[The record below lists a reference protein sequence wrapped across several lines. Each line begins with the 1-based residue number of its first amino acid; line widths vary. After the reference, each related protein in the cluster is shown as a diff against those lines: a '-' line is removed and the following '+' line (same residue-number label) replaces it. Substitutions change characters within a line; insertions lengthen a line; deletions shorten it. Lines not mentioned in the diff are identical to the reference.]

1 MDFFDWKR
9 LMFSSRN
16 LHLAIFVY
24 VTSLI
29 LFAVY
34 SEHVLEMIPCS
45 LCITQRFF
53 FIVVGIIGLIAAI
66 HNPKAWGRKLYPLLG
81 LIFALIGAAFA
92 ARQLWLQSLPEDQ
105 VPACGPGL
113 AYILEAFP
121 PVEALKLLLK
131 GDGNCAHVDKI
142 LGLSYALW
150 SLIAFGLLI
159 LLNLF
164 LLFRKK
170 V

>member
-1 MDFFDWKR
+1 MDFFDWNP
-9 LMFSSRN
+9 LMFSTRKI
-16 LHLAIFVY
+16 HWAIFIY
-24 VTSLI
+24 VAALI

-34 SEHVLEMIPCS
+34 SERVLEMIPCS

-53 FIVVGIIGLIAAI
+53 FILVGVTALIAAI
-66 HNPKAWGRKLYPLLG
+66 HNPKAWGRKLYPILG
-81 LIFALIGAAFA
+81 LLFALIGAAFA

-113 AYILEAFP
+113 SYILEAFP

-131 GDGNCAHVDKI
+131 GDGNCAHVDLI

-150 SLIAFGLLI
+150 SLLAFVFLCLA
-159 LLNLF
+159 NLF

-170 V
+170 